1 MGKLW
6 KYIKYHWG
14 RLFAITDEERFPAKD
29 DKQRAYRKEFDGIV
43 DQCLIDYSSETDD
56 KTGKIIYHRIVYI
69 DANNDIKWRLST
81 AARLSGED
89 EIKHN
94 RAMSKLRIAQS
105 LPVNNLSQEEIL
117 NYKKMLGWGYSAAIV
132 QDWQEVDTAISE
144 ATRYREARNKERS
157 RFMLLGAATVY
168 MVLLTI
174 AYFLYICIEQ
184 SIHGIAEVP
193 HFNMVTAMSMG
204 ALGAYVS
211 IWTRYGKMDMTGL
224 GTRGL
229 HYLEAASRML
239 IGSIFAM
246 IIIFALKTEIL
257 SFSLPAA
264 PADKYWCALLGFCA
278 GFSEKWI
285 PSVLENFMGKVDVQQ
300 VSEQQ
305 TISKTEQPK
314 NEKDEPSQ
322 ARKQKD
328 ERQKET
334 AVKREDGVTEQK
346 DLNKRDSSINNGI
359 LLQKMGVNVKQKSA
373 GTSSLLSG
381 KTVKIGKPM

>member
-1 MGKLW
+1 MASVW
-6 KYIKYHWG
+6 KYIKSKWNHCW
-14 RLFAITDEERFPAKD
+14 ATTDEEKYPAQD
-29 DKQRAYRKEFDGIV
+29 EKQRLYRAEFDGMV
-43 DQCLIDYSSETDD
+43 DQYLIEYSSEKDD
-56 KTGKIIYHRIVYI
+56 KTGEIIYHRIVYI
-69 DANNDIKWRLST
+69 DANDDVKWRLSSN
-81 AARLSGED
+81 ARPKGED
-89 EIKHN
+89 EKLHN
-94 RAMSKLRIAQS
+94 RAMSKLRIAQA
-105 LPVNNLSQEEIL
+105 LPVQNLSHEEIL
-117 NYKKMLGWGYSAAIV
+117 NYKKVLGWGYNAALV
-132 QDWQEVDTAISE
+132 KDWDEVDTAIRE
-144 ATRYREARNKERS
+144 ATLYRDARNKERS
-157 RFMLLGAATVY
+157 RFMLLGAATLCLSILMAIYVFGLY
-168 MVLLTI
+168 YKDMICHFDILT
-174 AYFLYICIEQ
+174 
-184 SIHGIAEVP
+184 G
-193 HFNMVTAMSMG
+193 MTMG

-224 GTRGL
+224 GTRWL
-229 HYLEAASRML
+229 HYLEAFSRML
-239 IGSIFAM
+239 IGAVFAM
-246 IIIFALKTEIL
+246 IIIFALKSGIL
-257 SFSLPAA
+257 FDGLTMDNHSNYLM
-264 PADKYWCALLGFCA
+264 ALVGFCA

-334 AVKREDGVTEQK
+334 AVKREDGVAEQK

-381 KTVKIGKPM
+381 RTVKIGKPM